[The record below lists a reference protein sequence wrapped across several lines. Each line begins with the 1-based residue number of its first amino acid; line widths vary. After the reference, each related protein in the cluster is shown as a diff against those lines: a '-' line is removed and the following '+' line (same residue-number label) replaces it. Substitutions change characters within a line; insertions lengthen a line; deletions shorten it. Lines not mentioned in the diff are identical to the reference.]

1 MVYTEFSKHGVA
13 RDRLVFL
20 SQNDSK
26 MEHMSQ
32 YNRIDIGLDSF
43 PYNGTTTTCDALW
56 MGVPV
61 VVLAGNTHVS
71 RVGVSQ
77 MQNLG
82 LPQLIARDANDYVQ
96 IATTL
101 AGDLEKLAALR
112 GSLRARMSESPLT
125 NVARFT
131 RNVEAAYEVMWRNHL
146 DTPVA

>member
-1 MVYTEFSKHGVA
+1 
-13 RDRLVFL
+13 
-20 SQNDSK
+20 
-26 MEHMSQ
+26 
-32 YNRIDIGLDSF
+32 
-43 PYNGTTTTCDALW
+43 

-112 GSLRARMSESPLT
+112 GGLRARMSKSPLT
-125 NVARFT
+125 NVAHFT

-146 DTPVA
+146 DTQVA